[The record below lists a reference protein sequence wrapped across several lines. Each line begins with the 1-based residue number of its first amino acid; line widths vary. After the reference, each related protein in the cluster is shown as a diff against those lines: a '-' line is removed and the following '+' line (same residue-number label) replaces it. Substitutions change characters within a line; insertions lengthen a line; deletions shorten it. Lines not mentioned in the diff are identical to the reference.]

1 MPAQSVPDSA
11 ALVAAVADQYSVS
24 SSLRG
29 AARAVRDAVERQLL
43 DPQPSSAHSDQVID
57 TLRVVVDG
65 IKSGKSITENHDQI
79 ASLINNQEE
88 RAKLLDTL
96 LLTHDYDR
104 LVNFLYARK
113 QLEQLLLSAAMR
125 GDLTPTEQLAFMTIV
140 LKETETISQRIRAGA
155 NSEKDIMSLLNKV
168 DYTMQVSE
176 SDSLK
181 KFKDTTPQGREIIRR
196 AAYRIRKLAGQ
207 PSRDTV
213 ND

>member
-1 MPAQSVPDSA
+1 
-11 ALVAAVADQYSVS
+11 
-24 SSLRG
+24 
-29 AARAVRDAVERQLL
+29 
-43 DPQPSSAHSDQVID
+43 
-57 TLRVVVDG
+57 VVDS
-65 IKSGKSITENHDQI
+65 IKSGKSITDSHVQI

-196 AAYRIRKLAGQ
+196 LAHRLSKLQ
-207 PSRDTV
+207 RHEKPD
-213 ND
+213 